1 MSSEVKLLV
10 FSIVVM
16 LGLGLILGLV
26 LGFFQ
31 SFQVVVD
38 NRIEEVT
45 KRLGINW
52 LRFSWLF
59 GFGHCHCQ

>member
-26 LGFFQ
+26 LGIFSKVFH
-31 SFQVVVD
+31 VVED
-38 NRIEEVT
+38 NEL
-45 KRLGINW
+45 KNY
-52 LRFSWLF
+52 
-59 GFGHCHCQ
+59 